1 MRKRDFTGAS
11 LVLSLAGFAL
21 ARGAACAENP
31 AEQLETPA
39 VEVIGVTPLPGF
51 GVPAAQVPANVQA
64 VTGTEI
70 MRQHPLNL
78 PEFMSQRL
86 SGVNV
91 NENQSN
97 PFQPDLTYRGFA
109 ASPLLGMPQGI
120 SVYQDGVRIN
130 EPFGDTVNWD
140 SIPTAAISTINL
152 IPGSNPLF
160 GLNTLGGALSI
171 RTKSGA
177 QYPGTAAT
185 LYGGSFG
192 RRLVDVQRGGANGEF
207 DYFASASAFRE
218 DGRRV
223 QSPSDVRQ
231 FFSKLGWEDGTT
243 DIDFSVTHAETD
255 LGGNA
260 LLPQSM
266 FRADPKQA
274 YTLRDNTRNRM
285 TLFTLN
291 ATRWLASDL
300 LWSSTAYFR
309 QSEKNTS
316 SGDVNEVS
324 DPRNGVAPYEDGGA
338 TAIYP
343 ASSVNRTRTRQRGYG
358 FSTQAALTSEEQ
370 SGRRNLLIVGGGY
383 DRSASDF
390 RQSYQLGGFDSDRSA
405 TPTGTETEIVDLD
418 GGASTA
424 SLFVTDTY
432 SLDPRWHL
440 TGSARYNTTRVRT
453 ADGLSPPLPPPA
465 AGLGSDLSFAKLNPA
480 VGAAYTP
487 EGAPGFYAGFS
498 QGNRPPSPVEL
509 GCADRNSPC
518 KLPNAMTSDPPLR
531 QVVSRTI
538 EAGARARTASGLRWN
553 AALFRTVNYDDI
565 LFVSSSASSG
575 FFTNFGKTRRQ
586 GLEAA
591 LERLEGKF
599 SWALNYSL
607 IDATYQSSAVLFS
620 QANSTADSNGDIQVS
635 PGDRLPGIPRHH
647 LNAAVNYDL
656 TDRTTLGAGAV
667 AVSRQFARG
676 NDNNRHQPDAVKFLG
691 PGEIAGYAIFNLN
704 LDYKLDRGL
713 RAFAKL
719 ANVFDRR
726 YATAG
731 ALRQNFF
738 PGGNLAAPG
747 AQVNETFYA
756 PGAPRALWIGIQL
769 VPDAAAGRRSRAAQA
784 SRD

>member
-11 LVLSLAGFAL
+11 LILSLAGFAL
-21 ARGAACAENP
+21 ARGAVCAENP

-64 VTGTEI
+64 VTGADI

-78 PEFMSQRL
+78 SEFMSQRL

-97 PFQPDLTYRGFA
+97 PFQPDISYRGFA
-109 ASPLLGMPQGI
+109 ASPLLGTPQGI

-140 SIPTAAISTINL
+140 SIPIAAISTINL

-192 RRLVDVQRGGANGEF
+192 RRSVDVQHGGRNGEF

-218 DGRRV
+218 DGARV

-243 DIDFSVTHAETD
+243 DIDFSITHAETD

-266 FRADPKQA
+266 LRADPKQA

-285 TLFTLN
+285 TLLTLN

-324 DPRNGVAPYEDGGA
+324 DPRNNVMAYEDGD
-338 TAIYP
+338 P
-343 ASSVNRTRTRQRGYG
+343 NASSVNRTRTSQRGYG
-358 FSTQAALTSEEQ
+358 FSAQAALTSEEQ

-405 TPTGTETEIVDLD
+405 TPTGTETEIVNLD
-418 GGASTA
+418 GESATA
-424 SLFVTDTY
+424 SLFVTDTL
-432 SLDPRWHL
+432 SPGPRWHL

-453 ADGLSPPLPPPA
+453 VDGLSPPLPPPA
-465 AGLGSDLSFAKLNPA
+465 AGLGSDLTFAKLNPA
-480 VGAAYTP
+480 AGVSYTP

-531 QVVSRTI
+531 QVVSRTL

-553 AALFRTVNYDDI
+553 ATLFRTVSYDDI

-591 LERLEGKF
+591 LERSRGEF

-607 IDATYQSSAVLFS
+607 IDATYRSAAVLFS
-620 QANSTADSNGDIQVS
+620 RANSTADANGDINVS
-635 PGDRLPGIPRHH
+635 PGDRIPGIPRHH
-647 LNAAVNYDL
+647 LNASASYDL
-656 TDRTTLGAGAV
+656 TDRTTVGVGLV
-667 AVSRQFARG
+667 AVSRQLARG
-676 NDNNRHQPDAVKFLG
+676 NDNNRHQPDGVNFLG
-691 PGEIAGYAIFNLN
+691 PGEIAGYAIFSLN

-713 RAFAKL
+713 RVFAKL

-738 PGGNLAAPG
+738 PGGNLAAPN

-769 VPDAAAGRRSRAAQA
+769 VPDTAGSRQSRAPQA
-784 SRD
+784 RRD

>member
-11 LVLSLAGFAL
+11 LVLSLAAFAL

-39 VEVIGVTPLPGF
+39 VEVIGITPLPGF

-64 VTGTEI
+64 VTGAEI
-70 MRQHPLNL
+70 MRQHPLGL

-91 NENQSN
+91 NENQGN

-140 SIPTAAISTINL
+140 LIPTSAISTINL

-192 RRLVDVQRGGANGEF
+192 RRSVDVQHGGRNGEL

-218 DGRRV
+218 DGWRV
-223 QSPSDVRQ
+223 QSPSDARQ
-231 FFSKLGWEDGTT
+231 FFSKLGWQDGTT
-243 DIDFSVTHAETD
+243 DIDFSITHAETD

-260 LLPQSM
+260 LLPQSLL
-266 FRADPKQA
+266 RADPKQA

-324 DPRNGVAPYEDGGA
+324 DPRNNVMAYDDGD
-338 TAIYP
+338 P
-343 ASSVNRTRTRQRGYG
+343 NASSVNRTRTSQRGYG

-405 TPTGTETEIVDLD
+405 TPTGTETEIVNLD
-418 GGASTA
+418 GGTSTA
-424 SLFVTDTY
+424 SLFVTDTH
-432 SLDPRWHL
+432 SPSPQWHL
-440 TGSARYNTTRVRT
+440 TGSARYNLTRVRT
-453 ADGLSPPLPPPA
+453 VDGLSPPLPPPA
-465 AGLGSDLSFAKLNPA
+465 AGLGNDLSFVKLNPA
-480 VGAAYTP
+480 VGAAYTT

-553 AALFRTVNYDDI
+553 ATMFRTVSYDDI

-586 GLEAA
+586 GVEAA

-607 IDATYQSSAVLFS
+607 IDATYRSSAVLFS
-620 QANSTADSNGDIQVS
+620 QANSTADANGDIQVS

-647 LNAAVNYDL
+647 LNAAANYDL
-656 TDRTTLGAGAV
+656 TEKITVGAGAV

-676 NDNNRHQPDAVKFLG
+676 NDNNRHQPDAVNFLG

-738 PGGNLAAPG
+738 PGGNLAAPR

-769 VPDAAAGRRSRAAQA
+769 VPDAAAGGRSRAAQA